1 MFPAANIAVQD
12 AGPHS
17 GLPTFSA
24 VRFLIG
30 SHFGFFLPIF
40 AQRIEEEGVS
50 ISSMPHPRGWQA
62 IAPAPERGVRGQ
74 DGRAPRAAAFAI
86 VLGGLMMAAAL
97 ARQERSPSV
106 SLALGFKSTAWSDQ
120 PMHVKPAVAAIQA
133 ASLATGAQQVLQDSR
148 RQLATLRLAQVPQRA
163 GGPVQWPKARAPAGN
178 ADAARAY
185 FSREIAQRLHRVDAA
200 AQSAKDAAVK
210 TLGLSPQLTWI
221 AKPMT
226 ASSHSLSTSPDLVLP
241 SRTTRNGLALDYFHL
256 NSLPAAV
263 AVRFAKREVAGARAP
278 PAPTNPDLRDVD
290 KQAEKALAQGTATV
304 VSRRQKAGILP
315 MPVNQRGWDHTMKRI
330 KEQVGDEAHAKR
342 RNSGDGDIVPQA
354 SPVKTK
360 KTAQNVEV
368 ASPPQPTKAGVEGR
382 LGKLEAEVAR
392 LKKQKSL
399 EDRLHALK
407 VEQAGLQAKY
417 PLLTKAATM
426 PGPPPLAEDGKKA
439 A

>member
-1 MFPAANIAVQD
+1 MRD
-12 AGPHS
+12 
-17 GLPTFSA
+17 
-24 VRFLIG
+24 
-30 SHFGFFLPIF
+30 
-40 AQRIEEEGVS
+40 
-50 ISSMPHPRGWQA
+50 
-62 IAPAPERGVRGQ
+62 Q
-74 DGRAPRAAAFAI
+74 DGRAPRAAALAV

-97 ARQERSPSV
+97 AGPERSTSV

-120 PMHVKPAVAAIQA
+120 PMHVNPAVAAVQA

-163 GGPVQWPKARAPAGN
+163 GGPVQWPKAAAPAGN

-185 FSREIAQRLHRVDAA
+185 FSREIAQRLHRVDTA

-221 AKPMT
+221 AKPMA

-263 AVRFAKREVAGARAP
+263 AVRFAKREVAGALAP

-342 RNSGDGDIVPQA
+342 TNEDAVQDSSGDGDIVPQA

-360 KTAQNVEV
+360 KTAQNVKV
-368 ASPPQPTKAGVEGR
+368 VSPPQPTKAGVEGR

>member
-1 MFPAANIAVQD
+1 MRD
-12 AGPHS
+12 
-17 GLPTFSA
+17 
-24 VRFLIG
+24 
-30 SHFGFFLPIF
+30 
-40 AQRIEEEGVS
+40 
-50 ISSMPHPRGWQA
+50 
-62 IAPAPERGVRGQ
+62 Q
-74 DGRAPRAAAFAI
+74 DGRAPRAAALAV

-97 ARQERSPSV
+97 AGPERSTSV

-120 PMHVKPAVAAIQA
+120 PMHVNPAVAAVQA
-133 ASLATGAQQVLQDSR
+133 ASLATGDQSR
-148 RQLATLRLAQVPQRA
+148 LQLATLRLAQVPQRA
-163 GGPVQWPKARAPAGN
+163 GGPVQWPKAAAPAGN

-185 FSREIAQRLHRVDAA
+185 FSREIAQRLHRVDTA

-221 AKPMT
+221 AKPMA

-263 AVRFAKREVAGARAP
+263 AVRFAKREVAGALAP

-360 KTAQNVEV
+360 KTAQNVKV
-368 ASPPQPTKAGVEGR
+368 VSPPQPTKAGVEGR

-417 PLLTKAATM
+417 PLLTKVATM

>member
-1 MFPAANIAVQD
+1 M
-12 AGPHS
+12 
-17 GLPTFSA
+17 
-24 VRFLIG
+24 
-30 SHFGFFLPIF
+30 
-40 AQRIEEEGVS
+40 
-50 ISSMPHPRGWQA
+50 
-62 IAPAPERGVRGQ
+62 
-74 DGRAPRAAAFAI
+74 
-86 VLGGLMMAAAL
+86 
-97 ARQERSPSV
+97 
-106 SLALGFKSTAWSDQ
+106 
-120 PMHVKPAVAAIQA
+120 
-133 ASLATGAQQVLQDSR
+133 
-148 RQLATLRLAQVPQRA
+148 
-163 GGPVQWPKARAPAGN
+163 
-178 ADAARAY
+178 
-185 FSREIAQRLHRVDAA
+185 
-200 AQSAKDAAVK
+200 
-210 TLGLSPQLTWI
+210 
-221 AKPMT
+221 
-226 ASSHSLSTSPDLVLP
+226 
-241 SRTTRNGLALDYFHL
+241 DYFHL

-263 AVRFAKREVAGARAP
+263 AVRFAKREVAGALAP

-407 VEQAGLQAKY
+407 VEHF
-417 PLLTKAATM
+417 
-426 PGPPPLAEDGKKA
+426 EDDSGSHRQQS
-439 A
+439 

>member
-1 MFPAANIAVQD
+1 MRD
-12 AGPHS
+12 
-17 GLPTFSA
+17 
-24 VRFLIG
+24 
-30 SHFGFFLPIF
+30 
-40 AQRIEEEGVS
+40 
-50 ISSMPHPRGWQA
+50 
-62 IAPAPERGVRGQ
+62 Q
-74 DGRAPRAAAFAI
+74 DGRAPRAAALAV

-97 ARQERSPSV
+97 AGPERSPSV

-120 PMHVKPAVAAIQA
+120 PMHVNPAVAAVQA

-163 GGPVQWPKARAPAGN
+163 GGPVQWPKAAAPAGN

-185 FSREIAQRLHRVDAA
+185 FSREIAQRLHRVDTA

-221 AKPMT
+221 AKPMA

-263 AVRFAKREVAGARAP
+263 AVRFAKREVAGALAP

-368 ASPPQPTKAGVEGR
+368 VSSPQPTKAGVEGR